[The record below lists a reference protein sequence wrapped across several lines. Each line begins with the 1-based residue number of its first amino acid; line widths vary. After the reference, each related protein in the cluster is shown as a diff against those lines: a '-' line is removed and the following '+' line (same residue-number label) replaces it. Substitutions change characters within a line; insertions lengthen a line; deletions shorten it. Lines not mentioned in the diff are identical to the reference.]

1 MPGTLNHTDL
11 KQYASDFAA
20 QVLEGHIAN
29 QSTFSG
35 QDLLTLTPLRQ
46 VNLGIVNQIF
56 EQWRADAEAFRSPY
70 FDFGNEGVKKAL
82 QEFMNTVSRHISLRP
97 DELRPM
103 LVDATEDALRLL
115 LAPEDYFEQEL
126 RAMPD
131 FTFTTEKAR
140 ELTKYTHIHA
150 GVAKALMLRLTDSGT
165 EFVYVNQALN
175 WLAEIVNGGTSL
187 DAIAPYVAQFSAV
200 KPLDLH
206 KLTDGKYSEEEEVET
221 ETVDMEEATTQ
232 IPANESFF
240 DTALTEETPAPAPR
254 VEPVV
259 EFAQVNITRE
269 SAMSAPATSTGDS
282 SGVYSRT
289 DSINN
294 RFKVDLPAPARESAY
309 GNVSMKVDKI
319 MGSIALGQ
327 RFMFVNQLFDKN
339 SNAFDEAIRR
349 LDRAENLEDA
359 RKYLLEELAPEYKW
373 DTKSAVVADLMTIVQ
388 RKFK

>member
-11 KQYASDFAA
+11 KQYASDFTA
-20 QVLEGHIAN
+20 QVLEGQAAN

-35 QDLLTLTPLRQ
+35 QDLLMLTPLRQ

-70 FDFGNEGVKKAL
+70 FDFGNEDVKKAL

-97 DELRPM
+97 DALHPM

-115 LAPEDYFEQEL
+115 LAPEDYFEQAL

-175 WLAEIVNGGTSL
+175 WLAEILNGGTSL
-187 DAIAPYVAQFSAV
+187 DAIAPYAAQFSAV
-200 KPLDLH
+200 APLDLD
-206 KLTDGKYSEEEEVET
+206 KLTNGKYSEREEVEA
-221 ETVDMEEATTQ
+221 ETVEVEETNTQ

-240 DTALTEETPAPAPR
+240 DTALTEEASAPAPR
-254 VEPVV
+254 VAPVT
-259 EFAQVNITRE
+259 EFAEVHITRE

-294 RFKVDLPAPARESAY
+294 RFKIDLPEPARESSY
-309 GNVSMKVDKI
+309 GNVSTKVDTI
-319 MGSIALGQ
+319 MGGIALGQ
-327 RFMFVNQLFDKN
+327 RFMFVNQLFNKD
-339 SNAFDEAIRR
+339 SDAFDEAVRG
-349 LDRAENLEDA
+349 LDRAGNLEDA
-359 RKYLLEELAPEYKW
+359 RKYLLEDLAMEYKW
-373 DTKSAVVADLMTIVQ
+373 DTKSAVVADLMAIVQ